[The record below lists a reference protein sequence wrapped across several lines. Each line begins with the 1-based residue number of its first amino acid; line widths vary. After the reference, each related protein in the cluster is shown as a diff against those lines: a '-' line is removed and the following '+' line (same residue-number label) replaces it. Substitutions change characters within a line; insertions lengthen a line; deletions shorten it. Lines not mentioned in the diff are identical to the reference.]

1 MTPPPPAET
10 DGPSLPPRHRPNKDS
25 LASDTTER
33 GFWDLDDLTD
43 VPPVSPALAKIEPRR
58 NFSVSD
64 SEPPAVAQKS
74 NDSVPVLPSKNTFNR
89 RMSGVEKFMSS
100 RDAKAAVE
108 PEADTDTETGAEA
121 EVKAEAPRP
130 FTPHGGNSMESDFD
144 DLERWESPAARPATP
159 RPAVSLAAEV
169 VASRDLPPTAEPTPA
184 PAVSP
189 APAEPLQAEPADAPT
204 GWNPPAASADVSDDE
219 FVPVGDPN
227 AKPFSLRPLLKLTRL
242 EMICMACLGLFLL
255 AGGVWVYQHSLKR
268 IGRSD
273 ASHGRADYP
282 VRGSHLTVTRLVS
295 YWRQPLAT
303 ETVRRGVVL
312 IPVVELTVSGGPGAI
327 RVVFVNEHGKESGDL
342 ITRAV
347 NGEATLVIPATDGFE
362 DVSMHA
368 AYRADLSK
376 PWLLQISEAPSAG
389 ATRAEFKPLLSEPI
403 SPEKR

>member
-43 VPPVSPALAKIEPRR
+43 DPPVSPALAKIEPRR

-64 SEPPAVAQKS
+64 SEPPAAAQKS

-108 PEADTDTETGAEA
+108 PEAEPEVEA
-121 EVKAEAPRP
+121 ESEARTEAPRP
-130 FTPHGGNSMESDFD
+130 FTPHGGNAMESDFD
-144 DLERWESPAARPATP
+144 DLERWESPPVRPTTQRPAE
-159 RPAVSLAAEV
+159 ALVAEV
-169 VASRDLPPTAEPTPA
+169 AETRELPPQAEPAPT

-189 APAEPLQAEPADAPT
+189 VPAEPLPPEPADAPA
-204 GWNPPAASADVSDDE
+204 GWNAPAASSDFSDDE

-242 EMICMACLGLFLL
+242 EMICMACLGLALV
-255 AGGVWVYQHSLKR
+255 AGGVWTYQHTLKR

-273 ASHGRADYP
+273 ASHGQADYP
-282 VRGSHLTVTRLVS
+282 VRGSHLTVTKLVS

-327 RVVFVNEHGKESGDL
+327 RVVFANEHGKETGDL

-389 ATRAEFKPLLSEPI
+389 ATRAEFKPLLNEPI